1 MKKLLLMLAVG
12 AFVFSVASCSKVC
25 KCYDNKGKLVIEYP
39 KEVDKKG
46 CDAFNTAMTLAG
58 GKCAME

>member
-25 KCYDNKGKLVIEYP
+25 KCYDDKGKLLIEHP
-39 KEVDKKG
+39 KEVDKKA
-46 CDAFNTAMTLAG
+46 CDVFNTGATLVG